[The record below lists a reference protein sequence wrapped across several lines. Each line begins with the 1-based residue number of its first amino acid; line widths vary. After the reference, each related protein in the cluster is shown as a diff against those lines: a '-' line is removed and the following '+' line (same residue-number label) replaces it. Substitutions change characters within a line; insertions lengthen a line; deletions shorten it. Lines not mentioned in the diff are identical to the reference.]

1 MSDTLTINLDDP
13 ALCEADARAV
23 MEKIVTG
30 KPVSPEIV
38 SRVRAR
44 GEKIT
49 ERLRATYGEREGIS
63 AELIREVR
71 DEE

>member
-1 MSDTLTINLDDP
+1 MNDTRTIDLDDP
-13 ALCEADARAV
+13 ILREADEKAV

-30 KPVSPEIV
+30 KPLSPEIV

-49 ERLRATYGEREGIS
+49 ERLRATYGERDGNLRRTYPRS
-63 AELIREVR
+63 S
-71 DEE
+71 